1 MASDDLSQS
10 IAGLVAD
17 FQSLPPEKKKT
28 FTEADVGTKFVL
40 PLLEKLGWDIHNIDE
55 VREQHRTLTGPSDYD
70 LLINKRN
77 KIVVEIKSFSESLD
91 GFYSHKGKTETFPEQ
106 AIRYA
111 WHLKLDWAVLTNF
124 QEVRLYYTRVKNPSD
139 GLIFKIRVDEFTIR
153 LDELLLISKEKV
165 AVGELDAF
173 ELRREREPVD
183 KEVLNDLNEIRR
195 DLQKSID
202 ENNNVPETNLR
213 EIVQVIMDRLLVIR
227 VAEDRGLVGSDMIL
241 KEMHSW
247 QDRGLGSSFMK
258 RLKILFSEFEEE
270 YDTNLFQD
278 GLVDSLKI
286 DNDVIVKT
294 IEILYRYDFSLIDSD
309 VLGSIYEDYITI
321 ALMETDQGDL
331 QIVDDNEK
339 RKKLG
344 VYYTPRHL
352 VEHILEKTL
361 GEKLKYCTTPDDVSK
376 IKVLDPACGSGSF
389 LIKAFDLILKWYR
402 EYNQQEEDKK
412 KGQLESTFNL
422 VTNPEARILKDNLF
436 GVDIDHQAAEIAA
449 VNLMLKAIRKGE
461 KLKPILGHNIRVG
474 NSLVNGKEEKFEELK
489 EGIKTDLRVFD
500 WAVQFPNTK
509 FDIVVGN
516 PPYFKVREKNPIRI
530 SSDFEKV
537 KSGPVNVAMMFINK
551 SIDMLN
557 DTGRLGL
564 VIPKMCS
571 YTKGWT
577 ATRKQ
582 IFENLKLNNII
593 DCEEA
598 FENVLLEQILLIGEK
613 SSENKESNSYEVGF
627 AEPDVVNTTAKL
639 AQKLAIDNNLIFL
652 ESNSLAYQIREKMLD
667 NSKQFLG
674 EMLPN
679 EIILGEG
686 IQSKKCWTETKP
698 KNAIKMLGGEDISRY
713 LVKDRLYFDKN
724 NREVKNYQK
733 EIRAL
738 NVPHVVCQR
747 IIAHVRHPVPHII
760 LMCGFESKG
769 AFAFNTVV
777 HILVDEKKHNPF
789 FILGFLNSRA
799 VSYYAYK
806 FIYCNAIRSMD
817 LYEDYLS
824 RIPIPNLNA
833 AQQTKISDLVKKQ
846 LKHISNELRIKPKIK
861 NYLIEKTMGSFT
873 LLDYIRE
880 LDGKDKIIKDNKTGG
895 ELIDYSL
902 EFDDE
907 WIIFKV
913 DYKLTKSKIFR
924 DKELFRIHPNKVL
937 GHYILHSLRTG
948 KPGKK
953 EKYHKLFEQLTAIS
967 TTAYGDG
974 LSEHE
979 IKLHQMLDPYI
990 KDLNKFLSWQKTFID
1005 LDLEIDNIIFET
1017 FGLDSKE
1024 VDFIMA
1030 NSRPLKWIN
1039 Y

>member
-10 IAGLVAD
+10 IADLVAD

-55 VREQHRTLTGPSDYD
+55 VREQHRTLTGLSDYE

-139 GLIFKIRVDEFTIR
+139 GLIFKIRVDEFTTR

-227 VAEDRGLVGSDMIL
+227 VAEDRGLVGSDMLL

-286 DNDVIVKT
+286 DNDVIIKT

-344 VYYTPRHL
+344 IYYTPRHL
-352 VEHILEKTL
+352 VEHVLEKTL

-436 GVDIDHQAAEIAA
+436 GVDIDHQAA
-449 VNLMLKAIRKGE
+449 
-461 KLKPILGHNIRVG
+461 
-474 NSLVNGKEEKFEELK
+474 
-489 EGIKTDLRVFD
+489 
-500 WAVQFPNTK
+500 
-509 FDIVVGN
+509 
-516 PPYFKVREKNPIRI
+516 
-530 SSDFEKV
+530 
-537 KSGPVNVAMMFINK
+537 
-551 SIDMLN
+551 
-557 DTGRLGL
+557 GL
-564 VIPKMCS
+564 
-571 YTKGWT
+571 
-577 ATRKQ
+577 
-582 IFENLKLNNII
+582 
-593 DCEEA
+593 
-598 FENVLLEQILLIGEK
+598 LL
-613 SSENKESNSYEVGF
+613 
-627 AEPDVVNTTAKL
+627 
-639 AQKLAIDNNLIFL
+639 
-652 ESNSLAYQIREKMLD
+652 
-667 NSKQFLG
+667 
-674 EMLPN
+674 
-679 EIILGEG
+679 
-686 IQSKKCWTETKP
+686 
-698 KNAIKMLGGEDISRY
+698 
-713 LVKDRLYFDKN
+713 
-724 NREVKNYQK
+724 
-733 EIRAL
+733 
-738 NVPHVVCQR
+738 
-747 IIAHVRHPVPHII
+747 
-760 LMCGFESKG
+760 
-769 AFAFNTVV
+769 
-777 HILVDEKKHNPF
+777 
-789 FILGFLNSRA
+789 
-799 VSYYAYK
+799 
-806 FIYCNAIRSMD
+806 
-817 LYEDYLS
+817 
-824 RIPIPNLNA
+824 
-833 AQQTKISDLVKKQ
+833 
-846 LKHISNELRIKPKIK
+846 
-861 NYLIEKTMGSFT
+861 
-873 LLDYIRE
+873 
-880 LDGKDKIIKDNKTGG
+880 
-895 ELIDYSL
+895 
-902 EFDDE
+902 
-907 WIIFKV
+907 
-913 DYKLTKSKIFR
+913 
-924 DKELFRIHPNKVL
+924 
-937 GHYILHSLRTG
+937 
-948 KPGKK
+948 
-953 EKYHKLFEQLTAIS
+953 
-967 TTAYGDG
+967 
-974 LSEHE
+974 
-979 IKLHQMLDPYI
+979 
-990 KDLNKFLSWQKTFID
+990 
-1005 LDLEIDNIIFET
+1005 
-1017 FGLDSKE
+1017 
-1024 VDFIMA
+1024 
-1030 NSRPLKWIN
+1030 
-1039 Y
+1039 